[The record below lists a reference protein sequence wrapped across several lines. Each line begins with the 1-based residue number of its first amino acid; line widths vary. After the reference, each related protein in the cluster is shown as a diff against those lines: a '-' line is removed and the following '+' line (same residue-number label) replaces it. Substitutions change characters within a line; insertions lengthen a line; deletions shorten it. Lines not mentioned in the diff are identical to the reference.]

1 MKLRTTHLLQV
12 IAAASLIC
20 AAGNTADAD
29 TIVWDP
35 DGSGN
40 ASTLNLSGW
49 QFASGNSLFQGAI
62 PFTLG
67 NTFQLVFHAQLTS
80 VLNQAG
86 TQVNPTGLNAPGPV
100 GGVAPYEIT
109 VVGSLTEVI
118 TAADPAP
125 GQATYQL
132 SVGQSQN
139 AFVEIYFDGNQN
151 ANPLLGTGYNDG
163 KLILQGVPIAVITG
177 SVRADAS
184 TFSFANPQPS
194 PAPNFDAFGTND
206 YSGVTSLTGLGITKV
221 FVEISYIDPTFFVAP
236 SPADTGRQLQ
246 FGDIITLNLSQAA
259 PFDNVDPSQ
268 KFVSAA
274 NNGPGDGPPP
284 TTIPAIGSTNGE
296 SGPDLQ
302 TQTSIGGFIGIAGTP
317 SPTPS
322 TTPAAGNARVTV
334 HANRKRVREGNDA
347 IITFRYKG
355 LPLHSDIAV
364 NYSVGGNAVLNGDYT
379 LSGVP
384 GQVIIPS
391 TSDSASIVLHAV
403 VDNLGE
409 GHGEAAKIFV
419 EPGAGYDVPTQK
431 DGQRI
436 SIEITSP
443 RS

>member
-1 MKLRTTHLLQV
+1 MKLCTTHLLPV
-12 IAAASLIC
+12 VAAALLIC
-20 AAGNTADAD
+20 AAKDTAEAD
-29 TIVWDP
+29 TIVWDT

-40 ASTLNLSGW
+40 ASTVNLSGW
-49 QFASGNSLFQGAI
+49 LFASGNSLFQGVV

-67 NTFQLVFHAQLTS
+67 DTFQLSFHAQLTS

-86 TQVNPTGLNAPGPV
+86 SQVNPTGLNAPGPV
-100 GGVAPYEIT
+100 GSVAPYEIT
-109 VVGSLTEVI
+109 VVGSVTEVI
-118 TAADPAP
+118 TAATAAP
-125 GQATYQL
+125 GQATFQL

-139 AFVEIYFDGNQN
+139 SFVEIYFDGNQN

-163 KLILQGVPIAVITG
+163 TLILQGVPIAVITG
-177 SVRADAS
+177 DVRADIS

-194 PAPNFDAFGTND
+194 PAPNFDSFGIDD
-206 YSGVTSLTGLGITKV
+206 YSGITSLTGSGTTKV

-236 SPADTGRQLQ
+236 GGADTGRQLQ
-246 FGDIITLNLSQAA
+246 FGDIVTLNLSQAA

-268 KFVSAA
+268 KFVSAS

-302 TQTSIGGFIGIAGTP
+302 TQTSIGGFIGVAGTP

-322 TTPAAGNARVTV
+322 TTPVAGNGRVTV

-347 IITFRYKG
+347 IITFKYKG
-355 LPLHSDIAV
+355 LPVHPDIAV
-364 NYSVGGNAVLNGDYT
+364 NYSVGGNAVFNGDYT

-391 TSDSASIVLHAV
+391 TSDTASITLHAV
-403 VDNLGE
+403 VDELGE

-419 EPGAGYDVPTQK
+419 ESGAGYDVPTQK
-431 DGQRI
+431 DGRRVSIQII
-436 SIEITSP
+436 SP
-443 RS
+443 